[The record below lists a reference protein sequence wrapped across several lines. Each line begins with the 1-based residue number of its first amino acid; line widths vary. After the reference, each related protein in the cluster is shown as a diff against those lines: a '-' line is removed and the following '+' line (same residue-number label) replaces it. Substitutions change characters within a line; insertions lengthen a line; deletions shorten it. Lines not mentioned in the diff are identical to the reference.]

1 MMQSPMN
8 NQPSHRPYRQW
19 KAHIAG
25 WLLGLFCS
33 CLTFSAQA
41 EDSWRDK
48 MEGLIYAPRYFGPNA
63 FPTPEMFGGNLP
75 ARWAVEVRGDFHHMT
90 GDDTK
95 DIYASLYVPIAKGKA
110 SVKIQGVIREF
121 YKTSEAVRDE
131 RSAVEVKSPIP
142 CYGDVI
148 VNCHYQVLRSERW
161 ADITVSANLKTAS
174 GGRVCDARFTDAV
187 TYWFDANIGRNL
199 WRNPEAS
206 VRVQGLVGFYCWM
219 TNDMIHRQN
228 DAFCY
233 GLGLTGQWRNFT
245 LSGLYQGIQGYEK
258 EGDRPMAVRFRLEYE
273 LKKNA
278 LAFQFK
284 QGMKDDLYRALSLS
298 YIRYF

>member
-1 MMQSPMN
+1 MRWILACIS
-8 NQPSHRPYRQW
+8 
-19 KAHIAG
+19 
-25 WLLGLFCS
+25 C

-41 EDSWRDK
+41 EDGWRDK

-63 FPTPEMFGGNLP
+63 FPSPEMYGGKLS
-75 ARWAVEVRGDFHHMT
+75 ARWAVELKGDFHRMENG
-90 GDDTK
+90 GDNTK
-95 DIYASLYVPIAKGKA
+95 DIYASLYIPIAKGKA

-121 YKTSEAVRDE
+121 YETSEAVCDE

-148 VNCHYQVLRSERW
+148 VNCHYQVLQSERW

-187 TYWFDANIGRNL
+187 TYWFDANIGRDL
-199 WRNPEAS
+199 WHNSEAS
-206 VRVQGLVGFYCWM
+206 IRIQGLMGFYCWM

-233 GLGLTGQWRNFT
+233 GLGLTGQWRSFT
-245 LSGLYQGIQGYEK
+245 LSGLYQGLQGYEK
-258 EGDRPMAVRFRLEYE
+258 EGDRPMALRLRLEYE

-278 LAFQFK
+278 LTFQFK
-284 QGMKDDLYRALSLS
+284 QGMKDDRYRALSLS

>member
-1 MMQSPMN
+1 MN
-8 NQPSHRPYRQW
+8 NQPTHRPYRQW

-161 ADITVSANLKTAS
+161 ADITVSANL
-174 GGRVCDARFTDAV
+174 
-187 TYWFDANIGRNL
+187 
-199 WRNPEAS
+199 
-206 VRVQGLVGFYCWM
+206 
-219 TNDMIHRQN
+219 
-228 DAFCY
+228 
-233 GLGLTGQWRNFT
+233 
-245 LSGLYQGIQGYEK
+245 
-258 EGDRPMAVRFRLEYE
+258 
-273 LKKNA
+273 
-278 LAFQFK
+278 
-284 QGMKDDLYRALSLS
+284 
-298 YIRYF
+298 